1 MAAAGRLGEF
11 EFIARLLRP
20 LAASFPGAF
29 ELGDDTARV
38 SLPPGEEL
46 VVKTDALVCG
56 VHFLPNHPPGRV
68 AQKALRVNLSD
79 LAAAGARPVAYQMA
93 LVLPDHIDDVW
104 LEAFCAGLAAD
115 QRTYGIALCGGDTA
129 STPGALTISIT
140 VLGAAPP
147 DPVLG
152 RGGAQPGD
160 LVFVSGTIGDG
171 ALGLLAD
178 TGRLPEADVAGQA
191 FLVDRYLL
199 PQPRLDLGKRLRGVA
214 SACMDLSDGLA
225 GDLGHIAARSGVR
238 AVINAE
244 QVPLS
249 PAAAAAVAYRPALLE
264 TILTGGDD
272 YELLFTVPSERRET
286 IATIAPLAGV
296 PVTEIGRVE
305 QGDGAVV
312 RKDGVP
318 LTLDRPG
325 YRHR

>member
-20 LAASFPGAF
+20 LASSFPGAF

-38 SLPPGEEL
+38 PLPPGEEL

-115 QRTYGIALCGGDTA
+115 QTTYGIALCGGDTA
-129 STPGALTISIT
+129 STPGALTISMT

-147 DPVLG
+147 DKVLG
-152 RGGAQPGD
+152 RGGARPGD

-178 TGRLPEADVAGQA
+178 TGRLPEADDAGQA

-199 PQPRLDLGKRLRGVA
+199 PQPRLALGMRLRGVA
-214 SACMDLSDGLA
+214 SACMDVSDGLA
-225 GDLGHIAARSGVR
+225 GDLGHIAARSAVQ
-238 AVINAE
+238 AVIDAE
-244 QVPLS
+244 RVPLS
-249 PAAAAAVAYRPALLE
+249 AAAAAVTARKPVLLE
-264 TILTGGDD
+264 TVLTGGDD
-272 YELLFTVPSERRET
+272 YELLFTAPAERRES
-286 IATIAPLAGV
+286 IATIASSTGV
-296 PVTEIGRVE
+296 PITEIGRIK
-305 QGDGAVV
+305 QGDGVIV
-312 RKDGVP
+312 RKDGTP
-318 LTLDRPG
+318 LALNRPG

>member
-1 MAAAGRLGEF
+1 MTAARRLGEF

-38 SLPPGEEL
+38 PLPAGEEMVL
-46 VVKTDALVCG
+46 KTDALVCG
-56 VHFLPNHPPGRV
+56 VHFLRQHPPGRI

-93 LVLPDHIDDVW
+93 LVLPEDVDDLW
-104 LEAFCAGLAAD
+104 LQAFCAGLAAD
-115 QRTYGIALCGGDTA
+115 QATYGVALCGGDTS
-129 STPGALTISIT
+129 STPGVLTIVIT
-140 VLGAAPP
+140 ALGAAPP
-147 DPVLG
+147 DKVLG

-178 TGRLPEADVAGQA
+178 TDRLPEANATERA

-199 PQPRLDLGKRLRGVA
+199 PQPRLDLGMRLHGVA
-214 SACMDLSDGLA
+214 SACMDISDGLA

-238 AVINAE
+238 AVIDAGR
-244 QVPLS
+244 VPLS
-249 PAAAAAVAYRPALLE
+249 AAAAAVMAHRPVLLE

-272 YELLFTVPSERRET
+272 YELLFTAPPERRGA
-286 IATIAPLAGV
+286 IASIASSVDVL
-296 PVTEIGRVE
+296 VTEIGRLEKGNGV
-305 QGDGAVV
+305 VV
-312 RKDGVP
+312 RKDGTPV
-318 LTLDRPG
+318 TLSRPG